1 MGRYINPFTDW
12 GFKRLFGQEF
22 SKDLLIN
29 FLNDLFEGE
38 FQIKDVTFK
47 DKEQLG
53 DANDLRGC
61 IFDIYCVT
69 DDDKHFIVEMQNR
82 WVPFFVNRSIYYAS
96 KAFVAQRKKFD
107 EAGVRTAI
115 LYQFVPVYVV
125 CIMNFMPREH
135 EVTKFRTDVA
145 LREKSSDS
153 MFSDKLRF
161 IYLSLPF
168 FDKSEEE
175 CETGFEK
182 WIYVLKYME
191 VLERLP
197 FTAQKKIFDHLA
209 KLADVRC
216 LSSEEQEKYDESI
229 KAADDYY
236 SGLYGSYV
244 EGEEKGIAKGR
255 AEGIAKGRAEG
266 IAKGRAEGMA
276 KGMAKE
282 KLDTAY
288 RLLSMGLSEAQVST
302 ATELPLEEI
311 QKMRK

>member
-1 MGRYINPFTDW
+1 MVV
-12 GFKRLFGQEF
+12 
-22 SKDLLIN
+22 S
-29 FLNDLFEGE
+29 
-38 FQIKDVTFK
+38 IKK
-47 DKEQLG
+47 
-53 DANDLRGC
+53 C
-61 IFDIYCVT
+61 IF
-69 DDDKHFIVEMQNR
+69 
-82 WVPFFVNRSIYYAS
+82 A
-96 KAFVAQRKKFD
+96 A
-107 EAGVRTAI
+107 
-115 LYQFVPVYVV
+115 
-125 CIMNFMPREH
+125 
-135 EVTKFRTDVA
+135 DVA

-153 MFSDKLRF
+153 IFSDKLRF

-229 KAADDYY
+229 KAVDDYY
-236 SGLYGSYV
+236 SGLYGSYI
-244 EGEEKGIAKGR
+244 EGEEKGMAK
-255 AEGIAKGRAEG
+255 GIAKG
-266 IAKGRAEGMA
+266 IA

>member
-53 DANDLRGC
+53 DTNDLRGC

-125 CIMNFMPREH
+125 CIMNFMPKEH

-175 CETGFEK
+175 CVTGFEK

-244 EGEEKGIAKGR
+244 EGEETGMAKGIAK
-255 AEGIAKGRAEG
+255 
-266 IAKGRAEGMA
+266 GMA
-276 KGMAKE
+276 KGMAKGIAKGMAKGRAE
-282 KLDTAY
+282 GELSKGLEIA
-288 RLLSMGLSEAQVST
+288 RNLLAMGMSWPQIMQITGL
-302 ATELPLEEI
+302 TEEELKPL
-311 QKMRK
+311 QA

>member
-1 MGRYINPFTDW
+1 M
-12 GFKRLFGQEF
+12 
-22 SKDLLIN
+22 
-29 FLNDLFEGE
+29 
-38 FQIKDVTFK
+38 
-47 DKEQLG
+47 
-53 DANDLRGC
+53 ANGT
-61 IFDIYCVT
+61 IMEVISS
-69 DDDKHFIVEMQNR
+69 E
-82 WVPFFVNRSIYYAS
+82 
-96 KAFVAQRKKFD
+96 
-107 EAGVRTAI
+107 TAI
-115 LYQFVPVYVV
+115 LYQFVLVYVV
-125 CIMNFMPREH
+125 CIMNFMPKEH

-197 FTAQKKIFDHLA
+197 FTAQKKIFNHLA

-229 KAADDYY
+229 KAVDDYY
-236 SGLYGSYV
+236 SGLYGSYI

-255 AEGIAKGRAEG
+255 AEGELSKGLTVARNLLAM
-266 IAKGRAEGMA
+266 GMSWSQI
-276 KGMAKE
+276 MQI
-282 KLDTAY
+282 T
-288 RLLSMGLSEAQVST
+288 GL
-302 ATELPLEEI
+302 TEEELKPLHS
-311 QKMRK
+311 